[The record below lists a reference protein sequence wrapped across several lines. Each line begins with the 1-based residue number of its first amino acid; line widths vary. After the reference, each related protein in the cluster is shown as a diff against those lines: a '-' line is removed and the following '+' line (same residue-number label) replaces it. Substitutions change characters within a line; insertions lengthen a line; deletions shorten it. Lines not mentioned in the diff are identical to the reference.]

1 MSLAL
6 QSSHGPLAAVPS
18 AEGSP
23 AGTTIPLAYSDLSH
37 SSPNSHSPGSSN
49 RTDTFQRPA
58 EASAVPHAAAAKAA
72 AAALAQAEEEERL
85 ARDPDISRRGGLR
98 CLGQYYA
105 TQLNRRTMAHLRA
118 ELKLDGELRQEF
130 EKLLAK
136 DAVDWKAWEEMTK
149 WYDTKQYDFVP
160 GQLGCPVGVSLASF
174 QMFQRAWINRVWQPC
189 LRTFPESDESD
200 DEYDAQHHGNYA

>member
-72 AAALAQAEEEERL
+72 AAALAQAEEEERQ

-105 TQLNRRTMAHLRA
+105 TQLNRRTMAHLCA

-149 WYDTKQYDFVP
+149 W
-160 GQLGCPVGVSLASF
+160 
-174 QMFQRAWINRVWQPC
+174 
-189 LRTFPESDESD
+189 TFPESDESD